1 MIDGKVFE
9 RIRKRIEGYEPD
21 MIRLQAGLT
30 AIPALAPE
38 NGGDGEMKK
47 AAFLVEALRE
57 MGFPAPEFCNA
68 PDDRVSDGARPN
80 VAVRVPGRR
89 ADRTVWVMTHTDV
102 VPPGEMRL
110 WEHDPYECRVR
121 DGRVYGRGT
130 EDNQQDLVASVF
142 ALKAFLDEGI
152 VPESTAGILLA
163 ADEETGSG
171 YGLDY
176 VLENRRDWFRRDD
189 LIVVPDAGN
198 EEGSMIEVAEKS
210 VLWLRVQV
218 SGKQCHASRPALG
231 KNAFRAA
238 AHLVV
243 RLDGLAGVFDAR
255 YPLYAP
261 PESTFE
267 PTKKEANVP
276 NVNTIP
282 GEDVFFLDCRIL
294 PLYPVDDVLKTISG
308 IADEIART
316 FGVAVDLSPVQK
328 YDAPPATAH
337 DAPVVRA
344 LEEAVRDVY
353 GVRAQP
359 RGVGGG
365 TVAAVFRKYG
375 YPAAV
380 WSRYCHM
387 AHQPNEYCLVEN
399 MVGNAKVYAHL
410 FLQK

>member
-142 ALKAFLDEGI
+142 ALKTFLDEGI

-238 AHLVV
+238 SHLVV

-255 YPLYAP
+255 DPLYDP

>member
-1 MIDGKVFE
+1 
-9 RIRKRIEGYEPD
+9 
-21 MIRLQAGLT
+21 
-30 AIPALAPE
+30 
-38 NGGDGEMKK
+38 
-47 AAFLVEALRE
+47 
-57 MGFPAPEFCNA
+57 
-68 PDDRVSDGARPN
+68 
-80 VAVRVPGRR
+80 
-89 ADRTVWVMTHTDV
+89 
-102 VPPGEMRL
+102 
-110 WEHDPYECRVR
+110 
-121 DGRVYGRGT
+121 
-130 EDNQQDLVASVF
+130 
-142 ALKAFLDEGI
+142 
-152 VPESTAGILLA
+152 
-163 ADEETGSG
+163 
-171 YGLDY
+171 
-176 VLENRRDWFRRDD
+176 
-189 LIVVPDAGN
+189 
-198 EEGSMIEVAEKS
+198 MIEVAEKS

-238 AHLVV
+238 SHLVV

-255 YPLYAP
+255 DPLYDP

>member
-1 MIDGKVFE
+1 MMDSKAYE
-9 RIRKRIEGYEPD
+9 RIRERIERYEPD

-47 AAFLVEALRE
+47 AGFLMEALRE
-57 MGFPAPEFCNA
+57 MGFPPAETCNA
-68 PDDRVSDGARPN
+68 PDSRVSDGVRPN
-80 VAVRVPGRR
+80 LVVRIPGRNPE
-89 ADRTVWVMTHTDV
+89 RTVWVMTHTDI
-102 VPPGEMRL
+102 VPPGEMKL
-110 WEHDPYECRVR
+110 WERNPYECWVR
-121 DGRVYGRGT
+121 EGRVYGRGT
-130 EDNQQDLVASVF
+130 EDNQQDLVASLF
-142 ALKAFLDEGI
+142 AAKAFLDEGI
-152 VPESTAGILLA
+152 VPESTIGILLA

-176 VLENRRDWFRRDD
+176 VLETRREWFRKTD

-198 EEGSMIEVAEKS
+198 EEGTMIEVAEKS
-210 VLWLRVQV
+210 VLWLRIQV

-238 AHLVV
+238 SHLVV
-243 RLDGLAGVFDAR
+243 RLDGLAGIYGAR
-255 YPLYAP
+255 DPLYEP
-261 PESTFE
+261 SESTFE

-282 GEDVFFLDCRIL
+282 GEDVFYLDCRIL
-294 PLYPVDDVLKTISG
+294 PLYPVDDVFKTIRG
-308 IADEIART
+308 MADEIERT
-316 FGVAVDLSPVQK
+316 FDVTIDLTPVQK
-328 YDAPPATAH
+328 SDAPPPTAH
-337 DAPVVRA
+337 DAPVVKA
-344 LEEAVRDVY
+344 LEEAIRDVY
-353 GVRAQP
+353 GVNAQP

-365 TVAAVFRKYG
+365 TVAAVFRRYD

>member
-1 MIDGKVFE
+1 MMDSKVFE
-9 RIRKRIEGYEPD
+9 RIRERIERYEPD

-57 MGFPAPEFCNA
+57 MGFPPAETCNA
-68 PDDRVSDGARPN
+68 PDSRVSDGVRPN
-80 VAVRVPGRR
+80 LVVRIPGRNPE
-89 ADRTVWVMTHTDV
+89 RTVWVMTHTDI
-102 VPPGEMRL
+102 VPPGEMKL
-110 WEHDPYECRVR
+110 WERNPYECWVR
-121 DGRVYGRGT
+121 EGRVYGRGT
-130 EDNQQDLVASVF
+130 EDNQQDLVASLF
-142 ALKAFLDEGI
+142 AAKAFLDEGI
-152 VPESTAGILLA
+152 VPESTIGILLA

-176 VLENRRDWFRRDD
+176 VLETRRDWFRKTD

-198 EEGSMIEVAEKS
+198 EEGTMIEVAEKS
-210 VLWLRVQV
+210 VLWLRIQV

-238 AHLVV
+238 SHLVV
-243 RLDGLAGVFDAR
+243 RLDGLAGIYGAR
-255 YPLYAP
+255 DHLYEP
-261 PESTFE
+261 SESTFE

-282 GEDVFFLDCRIL
+282 GEDVFYLDCRIL
-294 PLYPVDDVLKTISG
+294 PLYPVDDVFKTIRG
-308 IADEIART
+308 MADEIERT
-316 FGVAVDLSPVQK
+316 FDVTIDLTPVQK
-328 YDAPPATAH
+328 SDAPPPTAH
-337 DAPVVRA
+337 DAPVVKA
-344 LEEAVRDVY
+344 LEEAIRDVY
-353 GVRAQP
+353 GVNAQP

-365 TVAAVFRKYG
+365 TVAAVFRRYD

>member
-1 MIDGKVFE
+1 MIDDSVYE
-9 RIRKRIEGYEPD
+9 RIRKRIERYEPD
-21 MIRLQAGLT
+21 MIRLQAALT

-47 AAFLVEALRE
+47 AAFLIEALRE
-57 MGFPAPEFCNA
+57 MGFPPAESCNA
-68 PDDRVSDGARPN
+68 PDSRVSDGARPSL
-80 VAVRVPGRR
+80 VVRIPGKS
-89 ADRTVWVMTHTDV
+89 ADRTVWVMTHTDI

-110 WEHDPYECRVR
+110 WEKDPYECWVR
-121 DGRVYGRGT
+121 EGEVYGRGT

-142 ALKAFLDEGI
+142 AAKAFLDEGI
-152 VPESTAGILLA
+152 VPESTIGIILA
-163 ADEETGSG
+163 SDEETGSG

-176 VLENRRDWFRRDD
+176 VLETRPDWFRKTD

-198 EEGSMIEVAEKS
+198 EDGSMIEVAEKS
-210 VLWLRVQV
+210 VLWLRIQV

-238 AHLVV
+238 SYLVV
-243 RLDGLAGVFDAR
+243 RLDGLYGVYSFRD
-255 YPLYAP
+255 PLYEP

-282 GEDVFFLDCRIL
+282 GEAVFYLDCRIL
-294 PLYPVDDVLKTISG
+294 PLYPVDDVLKTIRG
-308 IADEIART
+308 MADEIEKQFEVT
-316 FGVAVDLSPVQK
+316 IDLAPVQK
-328 YDAPPATAH
+328 YDAPPPTAH

-353 GVRAQP
+353 GINAQP

-365 TVAAVFRKYG
+365 TVAAIFRKYD

-387 AHQPNEYCLVEN
+387 AHQPNEYCLIEN
-399 MVGNAKVYAHL
+399 MLGNAKVYAHL

>member
-1 MIDGKVFE
+1 MIDGKVYE

-21 MIRLQAGLT
+21 MIRLQAALT

-47 AAFLVEALRE
+47 AAFLIEALRV
-57 MGFPAPEFCNA
+57 MGFPPAESCNA
-68 PDDRVSDGARPN
+68 PDSRVSDGARPN
-80 VAVRVPGRR
+80 LVVRIPGKS
-89 ADRTVWVMTHTDV
+89 ADRTVWVMTHTDI

-110 WEHDPYECRVR
+110 WEKDPYECWVR
-121 DGRVYGRGT
+121 EGKVYGRGT
-130 EDNQQDLVASVF
+130 EDNQQDLVASIF
-142 ALKAFLDEGI
+142 AAKAFLDEGT
-152 VPESTAGILLA
+152 VPESTIGIILA

-176 VLENRRDWFRRDD
+176 VLETRPDWFRKTD

-210 VLWLRVQV
+210 VLWLRIQV

-238 AHLVV
+238 SYLVV
-243 RLDGLAGVFDAR
+243 RLDGLAGVYNMRD
-255 YPLYAP
+255 PLYEP

-282 GEDVFFLDCRIL
+282 GEAVFYLDCRIL
-294 PLYPVDDVLKTISG
+294 PLYPVDDVMKTIRG
-308 IADEIART
+308 MADEIERKFDVSIGLT
-316 FGVAVDLSPVQK
+316 PVQK
-328 YDAPPATAH
+328 YDAPPPTAH

-353 GVRAQP
+353 GINAQP

-365 TVAAVFRKYG
+365 TVAAIFRKYD

-387 AHQPNEYCLVEN
+387 AHQPNEYCLIEN

>member
-238 AHLVV
+238 SHLVV

-255 YPLYAP
+255 DPLYDP

-365 TVAAVFRKYG
+365 TVAVVYRKYV
-375 YPAAV
+375 YTAAV

>member
-1 MIDGKVFE
+1 MIDSGIFR
-9 RIRKRIEGYEPD
+9 RIAKRIEGYEQE
-21 MIRLQAGLT
+21 MIRLQLALT

-38 NGGDGEMKK
+38 NGGDGESKK
-47 AAFLVEALRE
+47 AEFLVRWLRE
-57 MGFPAPEFCNA
+57 MGFPRVETCEA
-68 PDDRVSDGARPN
+68 PDGRVTGGTRPN
-80 VAVRVPGRR
+80 LIARIPGKNP
-89 ADRTVWVMTHTDV
+89 DRTVWVMTHTDV
-102 VPPGEMRL
+102 VPPGELRL
-110 WEHDPYECRVR
+110 WDRDPYEGYVK
-121 DGRVYGRGT
+121 DGKVFGRGT

-142 ALKAFLDEGI
+142 AAKAFLEEAI
-152 VPESTAGILLA
+152 TPESSIGILLA

-176 VLENRRDWFRRDD
+176 VLETHRDWFHRTD

-210 VLWLRVQV
+210 VLWLRIQT

-231 KNAFRAA
+231 RNAFRAA
-238 AHLVV
+238 SHLVV
-243 RLDGLAGVFDAR
+243 RFDELGVIYPALD
-255 YPLYAP
+255 PLYEP

-282 GEDVFFLDCRIL
+282 GEDVFYLDCRIL
-294 PLYPVDDVLKTISG
+294 PIYPVDRVLATIRGMADDIEKKFDVRI
-308 IADEIART
+308 
-316 FGVAVDLSPVQK
+316 DLMPVQK
-328 YDAPPATAH
+328 SDAPPSTAH
-337 DAPVVRA
+337 DAPVVMA
-344 LEEAVRDVY
+344 LKEAVRDVY
-353 GVRAQP
+353 CLEAQP
-359 RGVGGG
+359 KGVGGG
-365 TVAAVFRKYG
+365 TVAAVFRKYD

-387 AHQPNEYCLVEN
+387 AHQPNEYCMIAN

>member
-1 MIDGKVFE
+1 
-9 RIRKRIEGYEPD
+9 
-21 MIRLQAGLT
+21 MIRLQAALT

-38 NGGDGEMKK
+38 NGGNGEMKK
-47 AAFLVEALRE
+47 AALLIEKLRE
-57 MGFPAPEFCNA
+57 MGFPPAESCNA
-68 PDDRVSDGARPN
+68 PDSRVSDGARPN
-80 VAVRVPGRR
+80 LVVKIPGRS
-89 ADRTVWVMTHTDV
+89 ADRTVWVMTHTDI

-110 WEHDPYECRVR
+110 WEKDPYECWVR
-121 DGRVYGRGT
+121 DGKVYGRGT

-142 ALKAFLDEGI
+142 AAKAFLDEGI
-152 VPESTAGILLA
+152 VPESTIGIILA

-176 VLENRRDWFRRDD
+176 VLETRPDWFRKTD

-198 EEGSMIEVAEKS
+198 EDGSMIEVAEKS
-210 VLWLRVQV
+210 VLWLRIQV

-238 AHLVV
+238 SYLVV
-243 RLDGLAGVFDAR
+243 RLDGLAGVYSMRD
-255 YPLYAP
+255 PLYEP

-282 GEDVFFLDCRIL
+282 GEDVFYLDCRIL
-294 PLYPVDDVLKTISG
+294 PLYPVDDVLKTIRG
-308 IADEIART
+308 MAGEIEKQFEVT
-316 FGVAVDLSPVQK
+316 IDLAPVQK
-328 YDAPPATAH
+328 YDAPPPTAH

-353 GVRAQP
+353 GINAQP

-365 TVAAVFRKYG
+365 TVAAIFRKYD

-387 AHQPNEYCLVEN
+387 AHQPNEYCLIEN